1 MPTPMFKER
10 VECALP
16 ARMMFAIAVQNVFG
30 FQEGKEAEGRAELKK
45 LRDLLTIASYEPLQ
59 NLSSQ
64 ARLVLSR
71 QIDRVHAQVMEEY
84 DQHRADKVATAVY
97 YFLKELTDTGYLE
110 LWEGSPVAEAAA
122 IYLPMI
128 EHVFEEA
135 KLDASAQKQAR
146 RIIQKLQ
153 ERGYYQ

>member
-16 ARMMFAIAVQNVFG
+16 ARMMFAITVQEVFG
-30 FQEGKEAEGRAELKK
+30 FEENKEAEGLAEIARLRALLKV
-45 LRDLLTIASYEPLQ
+45 ACFEPL
-59 NLSSQ
+59 NGLNHK
-64 ARLVLSR
+64 AALILSR
-71 QIDRVHAQVMEEY
+71 QIDRVHAQVMAEY
-84 DQHRADKVATAVY
+84 DQHRADKVATAIY
-97 YFLKELTDTGYLE
+97 YFLKELTDSGYLE

-128 EHVFEEA
+128 EHVFEEQ
-135 KLDASAQKQAR
+135 KLDASAQKAAR
-146 RIIQKLQ
+146 RIMQKLQ